1 MKQLFGEMLMIN
13 SQKGDRT
20 LIKHMNQ
27 RLVLQLIQ
35 SRGPISRRDI
45 TKVSG
50 LSAASVSGI
59 TNTLIELGL
68 VYEVGE
74 AEESGRAGRRAVLLR
89 LNPAA
94 GLVVGVKLAVHSISC
109 VLTDLD
115 ANVLHTRELLL
126 PAGDPTAAPYD
137 PQATIQSTIQLINEL
152 LSRAQIEPARLLGIG
167 IGINGTVDAGAGV
180 SCLAPHF
187 GWRNVPLAA
196 PISAAF
202 GIPVFLENDAKTLT
216 IAEQW
221 FGAGREAEHFVAVA
235 IGYGIG
241 AGIVTNK
248 QLYRGASSGAG
259 EFGHIVL
266 QKDGPL
272 CSCGKRGCLESLA
285 AIPAIFRM
293 LSEALASGESS
304 LLADEYSAL
313 TVDAVARAADAGD
326 KLTLRVLETAGR
338 WLGLGIAS
346 LVNILNPEILVING
360 EAVTLGRPY
369 LAPMEA
375 ALREYV
381 FDGLADTLRIIPESG
396 GNEIWARGAACVV
409 LNSLFTFPGDQQG
422 MQFALPAE
430 IPESV

>member
-1 MKQLFGEMLMIN
+1 MIN

-115 ANVLHTRELLL
+115 ADVLHASELLL
-126 PAGDPTAAPYD
+126 PAGDPTAAPYN
-137 PQATIQSTIQLINEL
+137 PQTTIQSTIQAINDL
-152 LSRAQIEPARLLGIG
+152 LSCAQIEPARLLGIG
-167 IGINGTVDAGAGV
+167 IGINGTVDAEAGV

-221 FGAGREAEHFVAVA
+221 FGAGREADHFVAVA

-272 CSCGKRGCLESLA
+272 CSCGKHGCLESLA

-293 LSEALASGESS
+293 LSEALTSGESS
-304 LLADEYSAL
+304 LLAGEHPL
-313 TVDAVARAADAGD
+313 TLEAVVRVAEAGD
-326 KLTLRVLETAGR
+326 TLTLRILETAGR

-369 LAPMEA
+369 LDPMEA

-381 FDGLADTLRIIPESG
+381 FDGLADSLRIIPESG

-409 LNSLFTFPGDQQG
+409 LNSLFTFSGDQQG
-422 MQFALPAE
+422 AQFVFPAVLSTF
-430 IPESV
+430 P